1 MSILKDPRVREKE
14 FLGYVARGPCVVC
27 LSAGAWMIYRPAAF
41 LVGGALFVLIGVKME
56 SA

>member
-1 MSILKDPRVREKE
+1 MREKVMSLAADVLVG
-14 FLGYVARGPCVVC
+14 LGVVC